1 MTASQTAA
9 NRQIAVA
16 AGIVMAA
23 NLLSQVTG
31 LVRQILVSRAFGTG
45 LEFDAFNVASNF
57 PNLIFNLVAGGALA
71 SAFVP
76 TLSGFLTHQDQ
87 ENGWRLSS
95 AIINWVLLITSAVSL
110 VSTLLAPQI
119 VHYILAPSYDPARLK
134 LTAGLLRV
142 LLLTPVIFG
151 VSGLLMGILN
161 SHQVFLWPA
170 LAPTLY
176 WLGMIFGV
184 IFFVPSMGIYGLAWG
199 QVLGA
204 GMHLLIQ
211 LPALFRLAGRRYLPT
226 LGLSFP
232 AVREVALLMA
242 PRLLGVAV
250 VQLNFLVNSIIAAR
264 LPVGSQSAITYA
276 WMLTTTPI
284 FVIGA
289 AIGSAALPTF
299 SAQAAK
305 GELGEMRTSLAATL
319 RGVVLLSLPATLG
332 MILLRKPV
340 IALFF
345 QRGEFT
351 AHSTD
356 LVAWALLWYVAGLV
370 GHSVVEVVSR
380 AFYALHDTRT
390 PVLVGAVAM
399 GLNLA
404 FSFAFTALFAW
415 SGWEPH
421 GGLALAN
428 SLATALE
435 MVGLLA
441 FMRRRLGGLN
451 SRDIL
456 PGVVQMALATLV
468 MSIGVWSWLSL
479 TSGQPPWLVAGGG
492 IVLGGS
498 LYGIIVL
505 GMGVKEAKDLT
516 AGLMRRIKR

>member
-1 MTASQTAA
+1 
-9 NRQIAVA
+9 
-16 AGIVMAA
+16 MAA

-57 PNLIFNLVAGGALA
+57 PNLVFNLVAGGALA

-76 TLSGFLTHQDQ
+76 TLSGFLAHQDR

-95 AIINWVLLITSAVSL
+95 AIINWVLLITSIVCL

-119 VHYILAPSYDPARLK
+119 VHYILAPSYDPERLK

-142 LLLTPVIFG
+142 LLLTPMIFG

-204 GMHLLIQ
+204 GLHLLIQ
-211 LPALFRLAGRRYLPT
+211 LPSLFRLPELRYRLS
-226 LGLSFP
+226 LGLHFP

-250 VQLNFLVNSIIAAR
+250 VQLNFLVNSIIAAG
-264 LPVGSQSAITYA
+264 LPIGSQSAITYA

-299 SAQAAK
+299 SAQAAR
-305 GELGEMRTSLAATL
+305 GELGEMRLSLAATL

-332 MILLRKPV
+332 LILLRKPV

-351 AHSTD
+351 AQSTD
-356 LVAWALLWYVAGLV
+356 LVAWALLWYVSGLV

-399 GLNLA
+399 SLNLVL
-404 FSFAFTALFAW
+404 SFAFTALFARV
-415 SGWEPH
+415 GWQPH

-435 MVGLLA
+435 MAGLLA
-441 FMRRRLGGLN
+441 FMRLKLGGLN
-451 SRDIL
+451 GREIL
-456 PGVVQMALATLV
+456 PGLAQMALAAVV
-468 MSIGVWSWLSL
+468 MSLGLWAWLSL
-479 TSGQPPWLVAGGG
+479 TPGQPFWLVAGGG
-492 IVLGGS
+492 IVLGG
-498 LYGIIVL
+498 GIYVVIVL
-505 GMGVKEAKDLT
+505 AMGVQEAKDLT
-516 AGLMRRIKR
+516 AALVRRIKK